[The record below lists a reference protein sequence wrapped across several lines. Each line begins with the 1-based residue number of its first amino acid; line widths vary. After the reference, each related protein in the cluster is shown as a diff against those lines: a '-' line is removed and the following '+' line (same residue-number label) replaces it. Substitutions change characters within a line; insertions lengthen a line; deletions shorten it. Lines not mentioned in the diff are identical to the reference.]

1 MRTSLSICLAIA
13 SASSTSLGQTVSIDS
28 GTKVRVTTV
37 GFESSRQIG
46 TLLSANKD
54 SVVFLTTGM
63 PVATTLPTARVKRL
77 EVASGTHSH
86 KWRGFLIGFAVAGIV
101 GGGLEAANWKKS
113 NNEFDFGR
121 WGDAAFVGVAS
132 TLAGS
137 LIGLLIGAPAS
148 ETWKTI
154 PLPQG

>member
-13 SASSTSLGQTVSIDS
+13 SASSTSLGQTVSNS

-37 GFESSRQIG
+37 GF
-46 TLLSANKD
+46 
-54 SVVFLTTGM
+54 
-63 PVATTLPTARVKRL
+63 
-77 EVASGTHSH
+77 
-86 KWRGFLIGFAVAGIV
+86 
-101 GGGLEAANWKKS
+101 WKKS

-121 WGDAAFVGVAS
+121 WGDAAFVGVPSA
-132 TLAGS
+132 LAGG